1 MVPVSSNECI
11 IRVDIPTGRVL
22 EDNLHA
28 FWETRSG
35 AAVPVRLAQQ
45 PGHAWLCRPAAA
57 GRRAGTVQPPY
68 ELLERVQRFNAAR
81 RRRTKNAWTD
91 TEMYRLAVLVMRQTK
106 KPHQAAARPGP
117 QSVPGHVPHTQK
129 CGVIWW

>member
-1 MVPVSSNECI
+1 VSSNECI

-28 FWETRSG
+28 FWETQSRRSELPDPVWHSNPAMHGYAGPQPRG
-35 AAVPVRLAQQ
+35 AQT
-45 PGHAWLCRPAAA
+45 
-57 GRRAGTVQPPY
+57 GTVQPPY

-91 TEMYRLAVLVMRQTK
+91 TEMYRLAVLVAVQNQ
-106 KPHQAAARPGP
+106 KPHQAAARLARTPRACRDMFR
-117 QSVPGHVPHTQK
+117 TLK
-129 CGVIWW
+129 NAGVI